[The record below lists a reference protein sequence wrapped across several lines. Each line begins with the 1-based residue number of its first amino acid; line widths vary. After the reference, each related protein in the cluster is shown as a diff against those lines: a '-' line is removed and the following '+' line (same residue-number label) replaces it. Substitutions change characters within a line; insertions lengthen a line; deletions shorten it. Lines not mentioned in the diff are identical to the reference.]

1 MTTDK
6 DRAEFEAFATGAD
19 YDLSIEPAFELAQ
32 DWPNRYLSKETRNL
46 ARGWQ
51 AARSRSGAVPAVTD
65 EMVSRFLN
73 WRVPQDFCPG
83 SGVSFKPLENPLLWP
98 TGTDLLHAGQAKA
111 MLEHVL
117 AAPEPPQGG
126 CGPAPAIPA
135 GPASMAIYDRI
146 AARNIPRGYV
156 DGFTENRSA
165 ADTPR
170 SGDAPVA
177 SIEWRDVPGFEGLYQ
192 VSSAGDLKTV
202 HTGIVKLAPPRGG
215 GYVKSVL
222 WKDGRRTQ
230 TGMHRLVALAFL
242 DGQLDEV
249 NHKNGDR
256 SDNRVENLEWSTRS
270 HNVSHAHYVLGT
282 NVKPVIARHIESGV
296 ERWFPSIEEAG
307 RNGFSPAC
315 VYRCAH
321 GLRNKHKG
329 YTWRFDPLV
338 EHSIQQ
344 PRATTGDRSD
354 G

>member
-1 MTTDK
+1 MTTNK
-6 DRAEFEAFATGAD
+6 DRAEFEAAMAGHWFGGFFGRKPSGEYVDSNAKAAW
-19 YDLSIEPAFELAQ
+19 IA
-32 DWPNRYLSKETRNL
+32 
-46 ARGWQ
+46 WQ
-51 AARSRSGAVPAVTD
+51 ARSRSGAVPAATLVG
-65 EMVSRFLN
+65 E
-73 WRVPQDFCPG
+73 PGDFAPPRIIVDGKDCT
-83 SGVSFKPLENPLLWP
+83 E
-98 TGTDLLHAGQAKA
+98 QMRKA
-111 MLEHVL
+111 LL
-117 AAPEPPQGG
+117 AAPEPPQGEPIAWMYTNTRG
-126 CGPAPAIPA
+126 ERSVVIGPRTKMP
-135 GPASMAIYDRI
+135 
-146 AARNIPRGYV
+146 
-156 DGFTENRSA
+156 DGFRSQPLYLS

-170 SGDAPVA
+170 SGDALVA
-177 SIEWRDVPGFEGLYQ
+177 SVEWRDVPGFEGLYQ

-215 GYVKSVL
+215 GYVKAVL

-242 DGQLDEV
+242 DGQLEEV

-256 SDNRVENLEWSTRS
+256 SDNRVDNLEWSTRS
-270 HNVSHAHYVLGT
+270 HNVSHAHYVLGS